1 MRTQLGKH
9 TLHKCMGAFQK
20 QKTKTN
26 ANTKHIFIFLFLF
39 LKRGGGGGGGTLIH
53 AAKEKV
59 NSFKMWVCV

>member
-26 ANTKHIFIFLFLF
+26 ANTKHIFIYY
-39 LKRGGGGGGGTLIH
+39 LKKKGGGGGGKGNTDPCSQR
-53 AAKEKV
+53 KSE
-59 NSFKMWVCV
+59 FF